1 VIMMNL
7 IILGP
12 QGSGKGTQAD
22 LIAKKTG
29 IAHIS
34 TGDMLRANVKEGTE
48 LGKIAEECMN
58 KGQLVPND
66 ITVDMLK
73 ERLNQEDAKKGFV
86 LDGFPR
92 NIEQANALD
101 KITKIDKV
109 VEVKVSNRESIRRIA
124 GRRTCKCG
132 AVYHTFYNPPNILDI
147 CDKCDSNLVQR
158 DDDKEDVIRKRLDIY
173 HSQTAP
179 LIDHYKD
186 KHIAINGEQTIE
198 KVFEDI
204 CKELKL
210 S

>member
-34 TGDMLRANVKEGTE
+34 TGDMLRANVEEGTE